1 MRHSG
6 AAAHMQHAEISP
18 MLPQPHAACWSSAP
32 QCTCT
37 AQWVCKGA
45 LHCIRCGGAS
55 LRRGLTHRGAV
66 SHRLNRRCGDP
77 CIRLF
82 HGATVP
88 KSQCQSP
95 CPPSFASR
103 VVARYTMPAAW
114 ASQCQALCAPP
125 VTCVRATSEPHA
137 ASNAGPQADTLV
149 LQAPPTCPHRA
160 GPMPA
165 SELSSSKPLP
175 PWPAPSAARS
185 GGVLR
190 IHVAVPGQKYA
201 RQHHEDAKAL
211 ARATQ
216 GRSGPS
222 PTRTLPLRSLCDS
235 GTLCRLPAAQEG
247 DAGRGAVNLQ
257 GA

>member
-125 VTCVRATSEPHA
+125 RNLCTGNQRAPRGKQCRPPGRYSGASGSPYLPTSRWPHA
-137 ASNAGPQADTLV
+137 SK
-149 LQAPPTCPHRA
+149 RA
-160 GPMPA
+160 
-165 SELSSSKPLP
+165 
-175 PWPAPSAARS
+175 
-185 GGVLR
+185 
-190 IHVAVPGQKYA
+190 Q
-201 RQHHEDAKAL
+201 Q
-211 ARATQ
+211 Q
-216 GRSGPS
+216 
-222 PTRTLPLRSLCDS
+222 
-235 GTLCRLPAAQEG
+235 
-247 DAGRGAVNLQ
+247 
-257 GA
+257 